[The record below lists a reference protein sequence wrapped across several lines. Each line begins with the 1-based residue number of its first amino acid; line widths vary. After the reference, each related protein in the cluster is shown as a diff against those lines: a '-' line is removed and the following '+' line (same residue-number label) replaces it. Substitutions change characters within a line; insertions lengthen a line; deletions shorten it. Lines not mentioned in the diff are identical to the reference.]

1 MEFLGEVL
9 GDSISYVLEFGP
21 ELREILA
28 LTLVV
33 AGLATA
39 IGVVLG
45 VPMGVWLGLRRFR
58 GRGLILALI
67 NTGMGIP
74 PVLAG
79 LLLLILL
86 WNDGVLGSWDAL
98 FTPGAMVAA
107 QALLAF
113 PIAAGITAAAV
124 RNLSGDAREQL
135 AALSVSATRRYRIAG
150 REVWPGIVA
159 AVAAAFGRVIAEVG
173 AVLVVGG
180 NIEGETRVLTT
191 AIVQEAR
198 QSNLGAALGIGI
210 VLLLVALAV
219 NLILTWAQ
227 LRGEVS
233 PA

>member
-1 MEFLGEVL
+1 MGFLSDVFGEAFR
-9 GDSISYVLEFGP
+9 YVADFGP

-45 VPMGVWLGLRRFR
+45 VPFGVWLGLSKFR
-58 GRGLILALI
+58 GRGLLLALV

-86 WNDGVLGSWDAL
+86 WNDGVLGAWDAL

-113 PIAAGITAAAV
+113 PIAAGVTAGAV
-124 RNLSGDAREQL
+124 RNLNSDAREQL
-135 AALSVSATRRYRIAG
+135 AVFDVSAVGRGWIAG
-150 REVWPGIVA
+150 REVWPGVAA

-198 QSNLGAALGIGI
+198 QSDLGAALGLGI
-210 VLLLVALAV
+210 VLLGVALIV
-219 NLILTWAQ
+219 NLALTWAQ
-227 LRGEVS
+227 LRGE
-233 PA
+233 AHG

>member
-1 MEFLGEVL
+1 MGFLIDVL
-9 GDSISYVLEFGP
+9 GDAFGYVADFGP

-45 VPMGVWLGLRRFR
+45 VPFGVWLGLTRSR
-58 GRGLILALI
+58 GRGIFLALV

-79 LLLLILL
+79 LMLLILL
-86 WNDGVLGSWDAL
+86 WNDGLLGAWEAL

-113 PIAAGITAAAV
+113 PIAAGVTAGAV
-124 RNLSGDAREQL
+124 RNLNADAREQL
-135 AALSVSATRRYRIAG
+135 AAFDVSTLRRGWIAG
-150 REVWPGIVA
+150 REAWPGVAA

-198 QSNLGAALGIGI
+198 QSNLGAALGLGI
-210 VLLLVALAV
+210 VLLGIALIV
-219 NLILTWAQ
+219 NLALTWTQ
-227 LRGEVS
+227 LRAEAHG
-233 PA
+233 

>member
-1 MEFLGEVL
+1 MGFLTDVVGEAFR
-9 GDSISYVLEFGP
+9 YVADFGP
-21 ELREILA
+21 ELREILV

-45 VPMGVWLGLRRFR
+45 VPFGVWLGLSRFR
-58 GRGLILALI
+58 GRGLLMALV

-86 WNDGVLGSWDAL
+86 WNDGVLGSWEAL

-113 PIAAGITAAAV
+113 PIAAGVTAGAV
-124 RNLSGDAREQL
+124 RNLNSDAREQL
-135 AALSVSATRRYRIAG
+135 SAFNVSAVGRGWIAG
-150 REVWPGIVA
+150 REVWPGVAA

-198 QSNLGAALGIGI
+198 QSNLGAALGLGV
-210 VLLLVALAV
+210 VLLGVALVV
-219 NLILTWAQ
+219 NLALTWAQ
-227 LRGEVS
+227 MRGEAHV
-233 PA
+233 

>member
-1 MEFLGEVL
+1 MEFLSDVL
-9 GDSISYVLEFGP
+9 GDAFRYVVDFGP
-21 ELREILA
+21 ELRAIVS

-45 VPMGVWLGLRRFR
+45 VPFGVWLGLARFR
-58 GRGLILALI
+58 GRSLLLALV

-86 WNDGVLGSWDAL
+86 WNNGVLGSWGAL
-98 FTPGAMVAA
+98 YTPGAMVAA

-113 PIAAGITAAAV
+113 PIAAGVTAGAV
-124 RNLSGDAREQL
+124 RNLSVDAQEQL
-135 AALSVSATRRYRIAG
+135 AALKVGSIRRARIAG
-150 REVWPGIVA
+150 REVWPGIAA
-159 AVAAAFGRVIAEVG
+159 AVAAAFGRVVAEVG
-173 AVLVVGG
+173 AVLIVGG

-198 QSNLGAALGIGI
+198 QSNLGAALGLGI
-210 VLLLVALAV
+210 VLLMLALVV
-219 NLILTWAQ
+219 NLALTWAQ
-227 LRGEVS
+227 LRGE
-233 PA
+233 AHA